1 MVVGSSPTGRAKY
14 HDLYIIM
21 DFIKNNITI
30 DEVTKCWNWNKS
42 LTSAGYGQFQR
53 DKKYWTT
60 HTFVY
65 VQLYGE
71 IPKGSVIRH
80 TCHNRKCCNPDH
92 LVIGTHKDN
101 YHDSRD
107 AHIKAD
113 NRRAKGCIILGK
125 HYRTFMD
132 ATNALKISSK
142 TLYKYTDNV
151 TRVFDVD
158 SYRAGCIKANRKQRI

>member
-1 MVVGSSPTGRAKY
+1 
-14 HDLYIIM
+14 M
-21 DFIKNNITI
+21 DFIKNN
-30 DEVTKCWNWNKS
+30 VTVDKTTGCWNWNKS
-42 LTSAGYGQFQR
+42 VTSAGYGQFQR

-80 TCHNRKCCNPDH
+80 TCHNRRCCNPDH

-101 YHDSRD
+101 YNDSRE

-113 NRRAKGCIILGK
+113 NRRAKGCIIQGVY
-125 HYRTFMD
+125 YRTMNIAKK
-132 ATNALKISSK
+132 ATGISEGA
-142 TLYKYTDNV
+142 LYKHTDPE
-151 TRVFDVD
+151 TREFDIEA
-158 SYRAGCIKANRKQRI
+158 YKAGCVTSKRWKAAL